1 MISLGRITR
10 EEVVTSLAS
19 TFVPSKVVQL
29 FGEAEASVVEVVALM
44 NWFNASSKISLVS
57 ENCNERK

>member
-29 FGEAEASVVEVVALM
+29 FGEAEASVVVALM
-44 NWFNASSKISLVS
+44 NWFNAASKISLVS
-57 ENCNERK
+57 ENCSERK

>member
-29 FGEAEASVVEVVALM
+29 FGEAEASVVVALM